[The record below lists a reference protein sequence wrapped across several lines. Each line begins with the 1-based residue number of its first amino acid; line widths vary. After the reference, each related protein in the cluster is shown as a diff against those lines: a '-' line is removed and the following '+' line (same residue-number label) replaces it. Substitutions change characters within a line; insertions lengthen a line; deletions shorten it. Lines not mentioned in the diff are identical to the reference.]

1 MRIIETHMEL
11 CSKMRDFHVFF
22 ESLISEILITE
33 LPISD
38 FLDN

>member
-11 CSKMRDFHVFF
+11 CSKMLDFHVFF
-22 ESLISEILITE
+22 ESLTSELLITE
-33 LPISD
+33 LQMSD